1 MILKQFYDIK
11 SSTFTY
17 LLAES
22 EGGEALLID
31 PVEEEIPRYL
41 EFLGHHRLRLG
52 KVFDTHT
59 HADHVSAM
67 GKLRDMTRCT
77 TVMGKEASAVRVS
90 MRVSDHDLLA
100 VDGLSFTVFYTPGH
114 TDDSY
119 SLYGYGMLF
128 SGDTLLIRGTGRTDF
143 QGGSAELQ
151 YESLFNKLL
160 KLPSDTTLYPGHD
173 YKGETL
179 STIAREIETNPR
191 LQVADKT
198 SYANLMAALNLPRP
212 NMMDVAVPANQALG
226 ADFKIVNAQCVSAEH
241 SRSLSETQS
250 VVFIDLRESSEIA
263 QHGGIPSARHEPF
276 PHFEE
281 RLKDPESGLIKLLE
295 SEQTVILFCAYGE
308 RSGLALHMIEDAKLP
323 VPLHME
329 DGFAGW
335 LEIGAPT
342 EVSTPSP

>member
-1 MILKQFYDIK
+1 MILKQFFDSK
-11 SSTFTY
+11 SSTYTY
-17 LLAES
+17 LVAEC

-31 PVEEEIPRYL
+31 PVEEETRQYL
-41 EFLGHHRLRLG
+41 EFLGRHRLRLG

-90 MRVSDHDLLA
+90 MRVSDQDLLM
-100 VDGLSFTVFYTPGH
+100 VDDLSFRVLYTPGH

-119 SLYGYGMLF
+119 CLYGYGMLF
-128 SGDTLLIRGTGRTDF
+128 AGDTLLIRGTGRTDF
-143 QGGSAELQ
+143 QSGSAEVQ
-151 YESLFNKLL
+151 YESLFDKLL

-173 YKGETL
+173 YKGETR

-191 LQVADKT
+191 LQMPDKAA
-198 SYANLMAALNLPRP
+198 YIKLMANLDLPRP
-212 NMMDVAVPANQALG
+212 GMMDVAVPANQALG
-226 ADFKIVNAQCVSAEH
+226 SDFKIDITQCVSAEH
-241 SRSLSETQS
+241 AKTLSEEES

-263 QHGGIPSARHEPF
+263 QHGTIPGSRHEPF
-276 PHFEE
+276 PNFEE
-281 RLKDPESGLIKLLE
+281 RLNDPESGLIALLE
-295 SEQTVILFCAYGE
+295 SDQTVILFCAYGE

-335 LEIGAPT
+335 SVMGAPM
-342 EVSTPSP
+342 EER